1 MDIRRIE
8 TPEDD
13 PATLIEKLADARE
26 EINNLREEIDEISH
40 EDEVVIITKHKI
52 GNIEIYFEKGEK
64 R

>member
-26 EINNLREEIDEISH
+26 EINNLREEIERITN
-40 EDEVVIITKHKI
+40 EDEVIIKTKHTIKSI
-52 GNIEIYFEKGEK
+52 DIYFD

>member
-13 PATLIEKLADARE
+13 PVTLIEKLADARE
-26 EINNLREEIDEISH
+26 EINNLREEIERITN
-40 EDEVVIITKHKI
+40 EDEVIIKTKHIIKSI
-52 GNIEIYFEKGEK
+52 DIYFD